1 MSEQTLTA
9 PEAGTAS
16 HRGAGG
22 LLADKARLFRW
33 GVRLVIA
40 ILLLTPPLYFEP
52 SWLRVGQYVMIGAVG
67 AIGLTLLT
75 GQAGQLS
82 LAHPFFMFVGGA
94 TYCVLG
100 SEDKPGKV
108 GLGLPSLI
116 ALLGAV
122 LVAAALGLAFAPV
135 AGRVRGVYLG
145 VATLSLVYLGLY
157 FGQQWTSI
165 SGGTASGRP
174 SPDLN
179 VLGISSLKND
189 PEITLLG
196 QALEREQRIWYL
208 FLILLGLVYFLAQG
222 AVRSRPGRAWRA
234 IRDNEHAAA
243 ALGVPVQRV
252 RAEAFAISSG
262 FAGLTGV
269 MTVLWYRLLKP
280 DESEFVGTYSIV
292 VAIAF
297 LAMVLIGGLGSVGGA
312 IAGAVLVNGLP
323 GTLTL
328 MVGGNNLFGGGSHAV
343 TPTIFTAFVYGA
355 AIILVV
361 LFEPGGL
368 AALGRRL
375 KATCGRTP
383 LGSVL
388 LSPKGS

>member
-1 MSEQTLTA
+1 MDLWRGRALRAA
-9 PEAGTAS
+9 PLV
-16 HRGAGG
+16 
-22 LLADKARLFRW
+22 LL
-33 GVRLVIA
+33 VLVLA
-40 ILLLTPPLYFEP
+40 TPPMFASD
-52 SWLRVGQYVMIGAVG
+52 SWLRVGQFVMIGAVG

-82 LAHPFFMFVGGA
+82 LATPFFMFIGGA
-94 TYCVLG
+94 AYCVLAAPDR
-100 SEDKPGKV
+100 EDELGF
-108 GLGLPSLI
+108 GLPSLV
-116 ALLGAV
+116 ALVGAV
-122 LVAAALGLAFAPV
+122 GFSALLGLAFAPV

-145 VATLSLVYLGLY
+145 VASLSLVYVGLY
-157 FGQQWTSI
+157 LGQQWTSI

-179 VLGISSLKND
+179 VLGWKVLTGGD
-189 PEITLLG
+189 R
-196 QALEREQRIWYL
+196 QERVWYL
-208 FLILLGLVYFLAQG
+208 FLFFTVAAALLAAG

-234 IRDNEHAAA
+234 IRDNESAAS
-243 ALGVPVQRV
+243 ALGVPVTRV

-262 FAGLTGV
+262 FAGLAGV

-280 DESEFVGTYSIV
+280 DESEFAGTYSIT

-323 GTLTL
+323 LAL
-328 MVGGNNLFGGGSHAV
+328 NLWIGGGALFGSGPTAV
-343 TPTIFTAFVYGA
+343 TPFIFTTFVYGT

-368 AALGRRL
+368 AALGRRANRL
-375 KATCGRTP
+375 IADRLP
-383 LGSVL
+383 VPS
-388 LSPKGS
+388 KGN